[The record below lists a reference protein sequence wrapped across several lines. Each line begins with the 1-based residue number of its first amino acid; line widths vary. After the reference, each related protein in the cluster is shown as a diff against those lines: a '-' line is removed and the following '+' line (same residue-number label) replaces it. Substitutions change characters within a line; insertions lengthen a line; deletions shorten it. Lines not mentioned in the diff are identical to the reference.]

1 MSTQCC
7 SNVHD
12 ICTML
17 GGHCTDITQ
26 LPTIERQE
34 VLKLLVFTKWMYNIM
49 NKHNRNN
56 NSSPKLYTRK
66 YSPKFYFSKTLN
78 LAFLQSFM
86 KFRKLV
92 TWLFYYG
99 CVNHY
104 KKCQVK
110 ASSIFPL
117 IHEHSYL
124 LTFPNYSTRK

>member
-1 MSTQCC
+1 MSYQCC

-17 GGHCTDITQ
+17 GRHCTDITQ

-34 VLKLLVFTKWMYNIM
+34 VLKLLVFTKCMYNIRTSIT
-49 NKHNRNN
+49 KTTI
-56 NSSPKLYTRK
+56 SGPKLYTRK
-66 YSPKFYFSKTLN
+66 YLPNFYFSKTLN
-78 LAFLQSFM
+78 LAFSQSFM
-86 KFRKLV
+86 KFRELV

-104 KKCQVK
+104 EKCQVK

-117 IHEHSYL
+117 IHENSYL